1 MDLFQLH
8 GCGTALVTPFHT
20 DGSLDEQAMRR
31 LHRRLGPLMQVLFI
45 ESNPIPVKA
54 ALAVMGHIDPSCR
67 LPLVLPRP
75 ENQAKVEKVVQ
86 ELGLLAG
93 KEKEYVAGREN

>member
-1 MDLFQLH
+1 MELFQPH
-8 GCGTALVTPFHT
+8 GCGTPLVTPFHT

-54 ALAVMGHIDPSCR
+54 ALAA
-67 LPLVLPRP
+67 LPRP
-75 ENQAKVEKVVQ
+75 ENQAKVEKVLQ